1 MERYL
6 LIHYGEIALKGGNRQ
21 FFENKLIQNIQKA
34 LADFGQLNSSWP
46 KPEIRHIQA
55 RIIIKVEDTWD
66 LDKVKEQ
73 LFKVF
78 GIEYFALAWNSDL
91 DFTVIGQDLLTLL
104 KKEKFKSFRI
114 TTRRANKT
122 FALTSQQISEQLGEL
137 VMTKMKKKV
146 DLHTPDINCRID
158 LVASYAFIY
167 FDKIECRG
175 GLPVGVSDKLL
186 CLISGGIDSPVAA
199 NMMQK
204 RGSEIIFVNFDAYPA
219 TPRENQEKVKDLV
232 KVLSKYQ
239 FGAKLY
245 LVPFLQVQQKVIK
258 KTPEDYRVVFY
269 RRMMLRIAKMIADKE
284 NILALVTGESLG
296 QVASQTVENIR
307 AISEAIDLPILRPLI
322 GFNKEEIVNIAEKIA
337 TFKISAQPFADCCS
351 LYVPKH
357 PVTRADLGLISD
369 TEKDWDYVQLLQESF
384 NKADVISLK
393 YEG

>member
-34 LADFGQLNSSWP
+34 LADFGQL
-46 KPEIRHIQA
+46 KLRHVQG
-55 RIIIKVEDTWD
+55 RIIVKVEDNWD
-66 LDKVKEQ
+66 LDKVKAK
-73 LFKVF
+73 LLKVF
-78 GIEYFALAWNSDL
+78 GIEYFAVAWNSEL
-91 DFTVIGQDLLTLL
+91 DIKVIGQDLLVLL
-104 KKEKFKSFRI
+104 KKEKFKTFRI

-146 DLHTPDINCRID
+146 DLHEPDINCRID

-167 FDKIECRG
+167 FKKIECRG

-199 NMMQK
+199 NLMQK
-204 RGSEIIFVNFDAYPA
+204 RGAEIVFVNFDAYPA
-219 TPRENQEKVKDLV
+219 TPKENQEKVKDLV
-232 KVLSKYQ
+232 KVLAEYQ

-245 LVPFLQVQQKVIK
+245 FVPFLEIQQQALKKV
-258 KTPEDYRVVFY
+258 PEDYRVVFY
-269 RRMMLRIAKMIADKE
+269 RRMMLRLAKMIASKE

-322 GFNKEEIVNIAEKIA
+322 GFNKEEIINVARQIGTYEL
-337 TFKISAQPFADCCS
+337 SAQPFADCCS

-357 PVTRADLGLISD
+357 PVTRADLNLILD
-369 TEKDWDYVQLLQESF
+369 TEKDWDFDGLLEQ
-384 NKADVISLK
+384 AISGSQTLSV
-393 YEG
+393 